1 MTDVYENALGL
12 LADVLEP
19 KFSDAATFLKSP
31 EGSSHHSWCM
41 QADTECGYGL
51 YDVAYRAAVNALW
64 GDETAFGEAGDFLN
78 SRIVRFAY
86 YNRVREE
93 VRKFDQEAE
102 RAKRQAAERRTSLK
116 EKLDQL
122 TRDGVLTKDE
132 REELERDVEVLF

>member
-1 MTDVYENALGL
+1 MTDVCKNALGL

-19 KFSDAATFLKSP
+19 KFPDAAIFLKSP

-64 GDETAFGEAGDFLN
+64 SDQATSGEAGDFLN
-78 SRIVRFAY
+78 SRTVRDAY
-86 YNRVREE
+86 YVRVREE
-93 VRKFDQEAE
+93 VSKLEHEAE
-102 RAKRQAAERRTSLK
+102 RANRQAAERRTSLK
-116 EKLDQL
+116 EKLDRL

>member
-1 MTDVYENALGL
+1 MTDVYENVLRL
-12 LADVLEP
+12 LTDVLEP
-19 KFSDAATFLKSP
+19 KYPDAATFLKSP
-31 EGSSHHSWCM
+31 EGSSTHAGFM
-41 QADTECGYGL
+41 QADTECNYGL

-86 YNRVREE
+86 YDRVREE
-93 VRKFDQEAE
+93 VRKFDQETE
-102 RAKRQAAERRTSLK
+102 RANRQAAERRTSLK

-132 REELERDVEVLF
+132 REELERDGAVLF